1 MLKDVQDYKIVNG
14 SIPATNALN
23 YKYNYLPNIPKFQ
36 GNKNLKPLMFC
47 VDPSY
52 NGTDIIPTTVRMKI
66 HYSHTFQ
73 VYKKNPI
80 FENPK
85 LIPNTQTLTIQ
96 QVNFVNDI
104 TYSAA
109 TMADPFN
116 TSIDIKYVKVFNS
129 MLKLFVPNYPIMY
142 LTKAKLK
149 EEDEPPQ
156 KKLKL

>member
-1 MLKDVQDYKIVNG
+1 
-14 SIPATNALN
+14 
-23 YKYNYLPNIPKFQ
+23 
-36 GNKNLKPLMFC
+36 MFC

-52 NGTDIIPTTVRMKI
+52 NGNDIMPTTVRMKI

-80 FENPK
+80 LENPK

-96 QVNFVNDI
+96 KVNFGNDI

-116 TSIDIKYVKVFNS
+116 TSTDTKYVNVFNS

-142 LTKAKLK
+142 LTKSKT
-149 EEDEPPQ
+149 EDEPSQ
-156 KKLKL
+156 KILKL